1 MIAVRSCTSRSSS
14 VPSHAPPSAL
24 RRQEM
29 RRGLLIPSIM
39 SLMSGSFP
47 SRSSRNSIRS
57 HCGAALKRSTFP
69 KRRDSGATAMQ
80 SIVYRG
86 GWKMEDRGWKMEDGG
101 STTQS
106 IGRWRT
112 EGLGLVD
119 HAVEHGTDS
128 LPLRVK
134 FCMAARVDVGAIE
147 GMIEPRLCL
156 HRLAESLVDLIRE
169 RRRIASSCP
178 AFRRHRVD
186 RARRASHLVCQ

>member
-1 MIAVRSCTSRSSS
+1 
-14 VPSHAPPSAL
+14 
-24 RRQEM
+24 
-29 RRGLLIPSIM
+29 
-39 SLMSGSFP
+39 
-47 SRSSRNSIRS
+47 IRS

-69 KRRDSGATAMQ
+69 RRRDSGATAMQ
-80 SIVYRG
+80 SIVFRG
-86 GWKMEDRGWKMEDGG
+86 GWKMEDRGWKIEDGG

-134 FCMAARVDVGAIE
+134 LCVAARVDVRAVE

-156 HRLAESLVDLIRE
+156 HRLAEGLIDLVGKRG
-169 RRRIASSCP
+169 RVPSSRP
-178 AFRRHRVD
+178 AFRRHRID
-186 RARRASHLVCQ
+186 RTRRASNLVRQ